1 MRATA
6 SHARLAT
13 LLAPLTLS
21 ACITAAVPELLPI
34 YGEEARVAAWMATAR
49 ESGAA
54 RRSLRA
60 LVALRLDSP
69 SRSGTLREVILV
81 ERPSRL
87 RLETL
92 NLLGQ
97 TQAVLVTNGERF
109 SFYDGR
115 EFEHGPVGPCL
126 LLERLGLDLRPE
138 EAVRV
143 LLAAPELSGEP
154 PEMVYAQGEERIAL
168 FSRQRV
174 RFAADGDLRAVESL
188 DERGEV
194 RWVAEYD
201 GWRDVDGGRYP
212 FAMQL
217 SFPGTRVHAELE
229 LDSVDLNPVLAPAL
243 FTLPRSAED

>member
-1 MRATA
+1 LRATA
-6 SHARLAT
+6 SRAWLAT
-13 LLAPLTLS
+13 LLGPLTLS
-21 ACITAAVPELLPI
+21 ACITPAVPELSPV

-60 LVALRLDSP
+60 LAALRLDSP
-69 SRSGTLREVILV
+69 SGSGTLREVILI

-109 SFYDGR
+109 GFYDGG
-115 EFEHGPVGPCL
+115 EFEAGPVEPGL
-126 LLERLGLDLRPE
+126 LRERLGLDLRPD

-143 LLAAPELSGEP
+143 LLAAPALTREP
-154 PEMVYAQGEERIAL
+154 PEMVYAQGADRIVQ
-168 FSRQRV
+168 FPRQRV

-194 RWVAEYD
+194 RWVAEYH

-212 FAMQL
+212 FVMQL
-217 SFPGTRVHAELE
+217 RFPGSRVHAELE
-229 LDSVDLNPVLAPAL
+229 LDSVELNPALAAEL
-243 FTLPRSAED
+243 FTLSRAAED